1 VKRVP
6 NVFPTCGPDRARPRP
21 HLGPAAIAFTK
32 AGPRRDHPR
41 AARRRGA
48 KVKGGGSLYGLSS
61 KRSCLGESIPGL
73 WSAAPHLECF
83 RTKVAISTA
92 RLPACR

>member
-1 VKRVP
+1 
-6 NVFPTCGPDRARPRP
+6 
-21 HLGPAAIAFTK
+21 
-32 AGPRRDHPR
+32 
-41 AARRRGA
+41 
-48 KVKGGGSLYGLSS
+48 VKGGGSLYGLSS